1 MSSSHQS
8 ASHDAASIA
17 GPVQRALTPLTETL
31 ESELGE
37 GVVSVV
43 YAGMSFVLKVPPGG
57 GVCDRVSYIADKI
70 LADPSNEALVKA
82 VIQNESML
90 PCPVART
97 QVPPYCA
104 RAVPVFS
111 GVVRCWAGVSRR
123 GERGQESARGR
134 ANERERE
141 RERVSA
147 RASVREKDRE
157 RCSECTLC
165 SQCAL
170 MRRHLVVFDPC
181 ECALKLLL
189 LAFRVRTMPC
199 GCRFQAGWT
208 KCCGQRSWPDTAPA
222 STTIPFQCYAW
233 TYLPTI

>member
-111 GVVRCWAGVSRR
+111 CVVRCWAGVSRR

-141 RERVSA
+141 RER
-147 RASVREKDRE
+147 
-157 RCSECTLC
+157 
-165 SQCAL
+165 
-170 MRRHLVVFDPC
+170 
-181 ECALKLLL
+181 
-189 LAFRVRTMPC
+189 
-199 GCRFQAGWT
+199 G
-208 KCCGQRSWPDTAPA
+208 
-222 STTIPFQCYAW
+222 
-233 TYLPTI
+233 